1 MTDITQNNGNTT
13 TNHQNQNTT
22 KELFGGNQAVFE
34 NLEKFEQISNPT
46 GDLDFDF
53 AFEEALDQD
62 EAQNT
67 ETQPTQEEFTSS
79 AIDHTETDLSDT
91 SSAGEA
97 FSPEDTITF
106 QELSNL
112 KDNQR
117 ETVDSTEKENTQTT
131 ENIFEKIANNHHAQ
145 DQDTLKIENL
155 QITDET
161 IASQVDESE
170 ENLTQLA
177 SKEKV
182 MKADFSFPS
191 TTSEETN
198 PNTPNQENID
208 LEKSW
213 PKEEKNTL
221 SPNQKDQDATIAQ
234 KEQQILTQKRA
245 SSVTRADKN
254 SSESEGNIPQTQ
266 ENIKHETHD
275 PSEEQK
281 ANSDTNKNTNTISTD
296 EQAHQQ
302 LENEPTQGESKYIQK
317 YLNLLHTTEKILE
330 IKGVLEKT
338 EITNFDILG
347 NDSPKN
353 QTIYTF
359 TPERAWPLTKLIITK
374 TEKDL
379 IQNTTLT
386 HTLEFYSSE
395 ENHNLHISVDDFLL
409 YQEIP
414 DLEDAMKGMQVDDKL
429 NKFIFLLGEKLSPLE
444 KERETLQEAKEK
456 QKAFRTVFRNF

>member
-67 ETQPTQEEFTSS
+67 ETQPTQEKFTSS

-208 LEKSW
+208 LEKS
-213 PKEEKNTL
+213 
-221 SPNQKDQDATIAQ
+221 
-234 KEQQILTQKRA
+234 
-245 SSVTRADKN
+245 
-254 SSESEGNIPQTQ
+254 
-266 ENIKHETHD
+266 
-275 PSEEQK
+275 
-281 ANSDTNKNTNTISTD
+281 
-296 EQAHQQ
+296 
-302 LENEPTQGESKYIQK
+302 
-317 YLNLLHTTEKILE
+317 
-330 IKGVLEKT
+330 
-338 EITNFDILG
+338 
-347 NDSPKN
+347 
-353 QTIYTF
+353 
-359 TPERAWPLTKLIITK
+359 
-374 TEKDL
+374 
-379 IQNTTLT
+379 
-386 HTLEFYSSE
+386 
-395 ENHNLHISVDDFLL
+395 
-409 YQEIP
+409 
-414 DLEDAMKGMQVDDKL
+414 
-429 NKFIFLLGEKLSPLE
+429 
-444 KERETLQEAKEK
+444 
-456 QKAFRTVFRNF
+456 